1 MTFPIVILT
10 VIIVILVYIL
20 YLTYDTMKSNNKYYK
35 EKLEKV
41 SKEAIAKSKAVIRG
55 QVAEEIVPMFKNFPY
70 TLSDLKFFG
79 QPLDYIVFENMSA
92 VRDGKEEEITI
103 IFADVKSNTARN
115 SKVQNAIKKAIVN
128 KNIRFEN
135 WNIDL
140 EGNLKIK

>member
-1 MTFPIVILT
+1 MTFPVIILTAVIVILA
-10 VIIVILVYIL
+10 YAL
-20 YLTYDTMKSNNKYYK
+20 YLSHDTMKSNNKYYK
-35 EKLEKV
+35 EKLEKI
-41 SKEAIAKSKAVIRG
+41 SKEAVAKSKAVIRG

-92 VRDGKEEEITI
+92 VRDGIDKEITI
-103 IFADVKSNTARN
+103 VFADVKSNTARN
-115 SKVQNAIKKAIVN
+115 SKVQNAIKKAIAN